1 MLKIWYYANIE
12 KGLFIITFT
21 LILYYVFFYHITAP
35 FHEQAK
41 RAIKKQK
48 KRPISE
54 LHCISIKLKH
64 LYVEVVFSQMGL
76 VEAWGSGWICG

>member
-1 MLKIWYYANIE
+1 MFPQISHLASYSIAVQEYLSVLQQVK
-12 KGLFIITFT
+12 
-21 LILYYVFFYHITAP
+21 
-35 FHEQAK
+35 Q
-41 RAIKKQK
+41 AIKKQK

-54 LHCISIKLKH
+54 LHCIGIKLKH